1 MSDDLFRRLT
11 ILLEAAL
18 PLLDREADAERLREA
33 GKPLRQTTAQHRA
46 AAAHRTVAEAWDR
59 LGGDHG

>member
-1 MSDDLFRRLT
+1 MTDALLSRMT
-11 ILLEAAL
+11 ILLEASL
-18 PLLDREADAERLREA
+18 PLLDRAAAAEARREA